1 MEIGNKIFE
10 LRKSAK
16 MSQEQLAEKL
26 NVTRQTISNWELGQ
40 TLPDIA
46 QAKEIARI
54 FSISLDELTDND
66 VKDILV
72 ERVANTEKSV
82 GKAIKVL
89 KGVLIAIICFIIIS
103 IFSVSL
109 LAIENDIEKKQQK
122 NEKVI
127 VPTYVQEFYG
137 KDNVCGCTYRI
148 EYDDDNNI
156 VNFLM
161 SSGECENQNNI
172 DSNNI
177 YFHDIYNVMSKYD
190 NSEQLITYIK
200 KFYEEK
206 GGTWEKI
213 DKNHRYYIH
222 SNMDDVD

>member
-1 MEIGNKIFE
+1 MLK
-10 LRKSAK
+10 
-16 MSQEQLAEKL
+16 
-26 NVTRQTISNWELGQ
+26 
-40 TLPDIA
+40 
-46 QAKEIARI
+46 I

-72 ERVANTEKSV
+72 ERVTNTEKSV

-89 KGVLIAIICFIIIS
+89 KGVLVAIICFIIIIVLS
-103 IFSVSL
+103 MSL
-109 LAIENDIEKKQQK
+109 LAIENGIEKKQQK

-127 VPTYVQEFYG
+127 PATQVQEFYCTVNG
-137 KDNVCGCTYRI
+137 LGYTYRI
-148 EYDDDNNI
+148 DYDDNNNLVDFCI
-156 VNFLM
+156 SSVNDDN
-161 SSGECENQNNI
+161 ENT
-172 DSNNI
+172 DSDI
-177 YFHDIYNVMSKYD
+177 IMFHAVNMDMSKYD

-222 SNMDDVD
+222 FYKDMKK